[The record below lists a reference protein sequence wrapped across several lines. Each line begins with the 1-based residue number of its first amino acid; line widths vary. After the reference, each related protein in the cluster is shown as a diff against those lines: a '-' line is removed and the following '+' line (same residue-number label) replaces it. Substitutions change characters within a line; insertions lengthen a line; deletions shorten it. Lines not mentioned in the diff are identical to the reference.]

1 MLTVDPTELAG
12 YLDWLVDQ
20 KAQGKLAV
28 TTCRVLVRGNLLA
41 SA

>member
-1 MLTVDPTELAG
+1 MSVDPKQLAG
-12 YLDWLVDQ
+12 YLDWLIDQ
-20 KAQGKLAV
+20 KAEGALAV